1 MKKILS
7 TIGLFGA
14 AIGCSSAQNVAVPSE
29 NEIQARNQAIGKAL
43 ATAAPVKTRV
53 EDYRLHA
60 KAFPAS
66 NAEAGM
72 NPPATYRNYDLKGIA
87 IGNEGVVEITLTAS
101 SGIDG
106 GIIRLTPKAAA
117 NTDPNMI
124 QWSCTSP
131 SFSTIADATG
141 GTCEYTNQP

>member
-7 TIGLFGA
+7 ALALFVA
-14 AIGCSSAQNVAVPSE
+14 AINCSTAENIAVPSE
-29 NEIQARNQAIGKAL
+29 NEIQAHNQAIGKAL
-43 ATAAPVKTRV
+43 AMATPVKNSI
-53 EDYRLHA
+53 ENYRLRT
-60 KAFPAS
+60 KEFPAS
-66 NAEAGM
+66 NAAAGM
-72 NPPATYRNYDLKGIA
+72 NPPATYRNYDVKGIA
-87 IGNEGVVEITLTAS
+87 IGNDGVVEITLTAS

-106 GIIRLTPKAAA
+106 GVIRLTPKAAV

-124 QWSCTSP
+124 EWTCTSP